1 MIYPETVT
9 EFLNKESHILD
20 VGDNPIY
27 LLRVV
32 VVLGSKKII
41 QFRQVYD
48 FMGFLGDAGGIY
60 GSMMIIGSV
69 LHFCLS
75 FNE

>member
-9 EFLNKESHILD
+9 EFLNKESHSVD
-20 VGDNPIY
+20 VSNNPVY
-27 LLRVV
+27 LLRAV
-32 VVLGSKKII
+32 VVLGSKKFI

-48 FMGFLGDAGGIY
+48 FMGFLGDVGGIY
-60 GSMMIIGSV
+60 GSMKIIGAV
-69 LHFCLS
+69 LHFCIS